1 MEMELKYIA
10 DELEL
15 KLNNQETSLLDYL
28 RDIDH
33 LVSKPVMTMHECEG
47 DMWLSDYRD
56 LNSAVWRIKGLVD
69 KLEKALG
76 EQRATEQTEPGT
88 GIKSS
93 EWL

>member
-1 MEMELKYIA
+1 
-10 DELEL
+10 
-15 KLNNQETSLLDYL
+15 
-28 RDIDH
+28 
-33 LVSKPVMTMHECEG
+33 
-47 DMWLSDYRD
+47 MWLSDYRD

-76 EQRATEQTEPGT
+76 EQHTEQAEPGT